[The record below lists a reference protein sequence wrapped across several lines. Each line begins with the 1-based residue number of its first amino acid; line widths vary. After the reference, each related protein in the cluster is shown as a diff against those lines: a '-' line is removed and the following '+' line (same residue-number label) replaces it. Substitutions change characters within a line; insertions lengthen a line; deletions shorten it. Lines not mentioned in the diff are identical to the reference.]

1 MRARFFRRVS
11 SHSVSYSLLKEAYKA
26 QKPGLISG
34 ALSGRS
40 WRYQSMGKTI
50 EQITNPEEQK
60 KLQQHATDNLKRWAK
75 TKSRAPLKVEVVPK
89 DWGTA
94 TLEATKEHGEL
105 YSVLNMAN
113 SLYPGGAVF
122 EGGNAQEENMWHR
135 TTCALSL
142 MNKWIKFD
150 NNTYSFLYT
159 EEGRKLVE
167 ARKKMTDAEIG
178 ILKERCPE
186 VFSSD
191 ELYKVLFSK
200 EPRVCFRGE
209 ELYFDPSSENEYISR
224 GHEPNPDIS
233 YLFLPASSIFPFYE
247 LRSAAPEHFTES
259 QSQAPEVLKAYEA
272 NLRRRIAA
280 QLDTLILEGRPYAI
294 LGAWGCGAFKNDPKL
309 VAKIYAEEIE
319 KRAHFF
325 QHIMFPIID
334 TGSYSQNFDIFSE
347 TLTGIVLGE
356 SNALRNTNK
365 A

>member
-224 GHEPNPDIS
+224 G
-233 YLFLPASSIFPFYE
+233 
-247 LRSAAPEHFTES
+247 
-259 QSQAPEVLKAYEA
+259 
-272 NLRRRIAA
+272 
-280 QLDTLILEGRPYAI
+280 
-294 LGAWGCGAFKNDPKL
+294 
-309 VAKIYAEEIE
+309 
-319 KRAHFF
+319 
-325 QHIMFPIID
+325 
-334 TGSYSQNFDIFSE
+334 
-347 TLTGIVLGE
+347 
-356 SNALRNTNK
+356 
-365 A
+365 